1 MTTEHHYL
9 FLLEESPVPSQLS
22 RSIGLV
28 VVTLLSVIACFVL
41 LYLGQYAQFGPPPQQ
56 LRVEVIV
63 FLGVL
68 FTGFVFPFLRL
79 LESKSVVIV
88 IALFVA
94 VVTTFA
100 LTRLTITSPTT
111 ELPLQGTWAY
121 LLAPFVALGLSLFMQ
136 KTLRERASLWV
147 AVLVYGICTVLANYT
162 LDSFIPVPLQIP
174 VLEFTG
180 QINVGTLFFGMIFTQ
195 RDRIHQFGRKYAYWA
210 IGLAVIANVLAA
222 LYLQTPWRFIA
233 VSFLAL
239 SLSELTDTEVYQRFI
254 RRNWWTRVATSNA
267 VSIPI
272 DSTIFTVLAFF
283 GEAFATPTWM
293 MQVIITD
300 ILVKLIIGFIVALG
314 VWQTRKVDV
323 ATSQF
328 TKI

>member
-1 MTTEHHYL
+1 V
-9 FLLEESPVPSQLS
+9 ESQFS
-22 RSIGLV
+22 RSLGLV
-28 VVTLLSVIACFVL
+28 IVTSLSVVACFVL

-68 FTGFVFPFLRL
+68 FTGFVFPFLGRL
-79 LESKSVVIV
+79 EAKTISIF
-88 IALFVA
+88 IALIVA
-94 VVTTFA
+94 TFTTFA
-100 LTRLTITSPTT
+100 LTRLTVVSPTT
-111 ELPLQGTWAY
+111 QLPLQGTWLY
-121 LLAPFVALGLSLFMQ
+121 LIAPLVALGLSLVMQ
-136 KTLRERASLWV
+136 TALRERAALWV
-147 AVLVYGICTVLANYT
+147 AILVYVVCTVLANYT

-174 VLEFTG
+174 ALEFTG
-180 QINVGTLFFGMIFTQ
+180 QINVGTLFFGIIFTQ
-195 RDRIHQFGRKYAYWA
+195 RDRIHAFGRRYAYWA

-254 RRNWWTRVATSNA
+254 KRSWWTRVATSNA

-293 MQVIITD
+293 IQVIVTD
-300 ILVKLIIGFIVALG
+300 IIVKFIIGFIVALG
-314 VWQTRKVDV
+314 VWQTRNVDV
-323 ATSQF
+323 TSSRL